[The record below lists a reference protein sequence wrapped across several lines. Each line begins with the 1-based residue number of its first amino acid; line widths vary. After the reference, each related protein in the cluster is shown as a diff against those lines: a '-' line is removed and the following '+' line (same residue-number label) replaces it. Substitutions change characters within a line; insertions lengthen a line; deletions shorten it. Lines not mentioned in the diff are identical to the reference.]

1 MLSFQNLSLRRGSNL
16 LFTDVNFTIHKKNK
30 VGLVGANG
38 SGKSSLLKLIK
49 KEIESDHGEMH
60 LPPNL
65 KIACLDQEIPSS
77 EEIALDYVLE
87 GDIDLREVVRAIKIA
102 EENENYQILGDLHS
116 KFEDLGGF
124 SAKSRA
130 EKLMIGL
137 GFTENEFNKPLKDFS
152 GGWRVRLNLART
164 LMQPSDL
171 LLLDEPTNHLDLDT
185 ILWLENWIK
194 SFQGILILISHDRDF
209 LNSCVDQI
217 AHIQNQK
224 IELYTGNYSEFEI
237 RKAAKLSEQKSNFD
251 KQQREINHMQSFI
264 KRFKAKATKA
274 RQAQSRIKALER
286 MKLIA
291 PAHIDSPF
299 VFNIPESEKKSNP
312 LLSLESAELGY
323 EYSILSDVKI
333 SFRPGDRIGL
343 LGANGVGKSTLIKSL
358 NGVLSI
364 LKGNKREGKNLVVG
378 YFSQH
383 QVDDLELSASP
394 IDHIRMLDS
403 EVTEKE
409 IRSFLGGYNFSGD
422 KAKETIKEFSG
433 GEKARLAL
441 AKIAFQKPNLLLL
454 DEPTNHL
461 DMDMRQAL
469 TVALQ
474 DFGGAILLVSHDR
487 HLLANTV
494 DEFFIIKGGKLEK
507 FDGDLDD
514 YRNLII
520 KGKLN
525 LSLKSDTDE
534 HKEIDKAQVKL
545 LKSEISDVEKTLKR
559 LQRKL
564 SEAEAFLNSPHLYD
578 QDKELNF
585 HDVLRNQVNL
595 TSEIELA
602 ENKWLEFNRKLDE
615 LVGLSR

>member
-358 NGVLSI
+358 NGDLSI

-525 LSLKSDTDE
+525 VSLKSDTDE

>member
-137 GFTENEFNKPLKDFS
+137 GFLDNEFNKPLKDFS

-358 NGVLSI
+358 NGDLSI

-474 DFGGAILLVSHDR
+474 EFGGAILLVSHDR

-494 DEFFIIKGGKLEK
+494 DEFFIIKDGKLEK

-525 LSLKSDTDE
+525 VSLKSDTDE

-615 LVGLSR
+615 LVGL

>member
-38 SGKSSLLKLIK
+38 SGKSSLLNLIIR
-49 KEIESDHGEMH
+49 EIESDHGEMH
-60 LPPNL
+60 IPPNL

-137 GFTENEFNKPLKDFS
+137 GFLENEFNKPLKDFS

-237 RKAAKLSEQKSNFD
+237 RKAARLSEQKSNFD

-358 NGVLSI
+358 NGDLSI

-383 QVDDLELSASP
+383 QVDDLELSVSP

-525 LSLKSDTDE
+525 VSLKSDTDE

-615 LVGLSR
+615 LVGL

>member
-60 LPPNL
+60 IPPNL

-137 GFTENEFNKPLKDFS
+137 GFLENEFNKPLKDFS

-323 EYSILSDVKI
+323 DYSILSDVKI

-358 NGVLSI
+358 NGDLSI

-383 QVDDLELSASP
+383 QVDDLELSVSP

-474 DFGGAILLVSHDR
+474 EFGGAILLVSHDR

-494 DEFFIIKGGKLEK
+494 DEFFIIKDGKLEK

-525 LSLKSDTDE
+525 VSWKSDTDE
-534 HKEIDKAQVKL
+534 HMEIDKAQVKL

-615 LVGLSR
+615 LVGLSG

>member
-16 LFTDVNFTIHKKNK
+16 LFADVNFTIHKKNK

-49 KEIESDHGEMH
+49 KEIESDHGELH
-60 LPPNL
+60 IPPNL

-87 GDIDLREVVRAIKIA
+87 GDIDLSEVDRDIKIA
-102 EENENYQILGDLHS
+102 EENGNYQILGELHT

-137 GFTENEFNKPLKDFS
+137 GFLENEFNKPLKDFS

-286 MKLIA
+286 MQLIA

-323 EYSILSDVKI
+323 DYSILSDVKI

-358 NGVLSI
+358 NGDLSI

-394 IDHIRMLDS
+394 IDHIRILDN

-474 DFGGAILLVSHDR
+474 EFGGAILLVSHDR

-494 DEFFIIKGGKLEK
+494 DEFFIIKDRKLEK

-525 LSLKSDTDE
+525 VSLKLNTDE
-534 HKEIDKAQVKL
+534 HKKIDKVQVKL

-564 SEAEAFLNSPHLYD
+564 TEAEAFLNSPHLYD
-578 QDKELNF
+578 QDKDLNF

-615 LVGLSR
+615 LVGL

>member
-16 LFTDVNFTIHKKNK
+16 LFTDVNFTINKKNK

-60 LPPNL
+60 IPPNL

-323 EYSILSDVKI
+323 DYSILSDVKI

-358 NGVLSI
+358 NGDLSI

-383 QVDDLELSASP
+383 QVDDLELSVSP

-474 DFGGAILLVSHDR
+474 EFGGAILLVSHDR

-494 DEFFIIKGGKLEK
+494 DEFFIIKDGKLEK

-525 LSLKSDTDE
+525 VSLKSDTDE

-615 LVGLSR
+615 LVGLSG

>member
-358 NGVLSI
+358 NGDLSI

-525 LSLKSDTDE
+525 VSLKSDTDE
-534 HKEIDKAQVKL
+534 HKEIDKVQVKL

>member
-358 NGVLSI
+358 NGDLSI

-474 DFGGAILLVSHDR
+474 EFGGAILLVSHDR

-494 DEFFIIKGGKLEK
+494 DEFFIIKDGKLEK

-525 LSLKSDTDE
+525 VSLKSDTDE
-534 HKEIDKAQVKL
+534 HKEIDKVQVKL

-615 LVGLSR
+615 LVGL

>member
-60 LPPNL
+60 IPPNL
-65 KIACLDQEIPSS
+65 RIACLDQEIPSS

-87 GDIDLREVVRAIKIA
+87 GDIDLSEVGRDIKIA
-102 EENENYQILGDLHS
+102 EENGNYQILGELHT

-137 GFTENEFNKPLKDFS
+137 GFLENEFNKPLKDFS

-286 MKLIA
+286 MQLIA

-323 EYSILSDVKI
+323 DYSILSDVKI

-358 NGVLSI
+358 NGDLSI

-394 IDHIRMLDS
+394 IDHIRILDN

-441 AKIAFQKPNLLLL
+441 AKIAFLKPNLLLL

-474 DFGGAILLVSHDR
+474 EFGGAILLVSHDR

-494 DEFFIIKGGKLEK
+494 DEFFIIKDRKLEK

-525 LSLKSDTDE
+525 VSLKLNTDE

-564 SEAEAFLNSPHLYD
+564 TEVEAFLNSPHLYD
-578 QDKELNF
+578 QDKDLNF

-615 LVGLSR
+615 LVGL